1 MAEGSLGAGHVDV
14 PWRQLDGDHVLNLR
28 YSPGAFFFFLHPWHY
43 ADLNEPQTIL
53 LKVRMTFFQM

>member
-14 PWRQLDGDHVLNLR
+14 PWMQLDGDHVLNLGTHLG
-28 YSPGAFFFFLHPWHY
+28 PGVFLHPWHY